1 MANIKLK
8 DLLNEVST
16 QGGMISRNPWVK
28 EEEEKEEPKVDVKEL
43 VSKINAFN
51 SIGESIYGK
60 GNLKEVAENLSSIAE
75 GAAQHTLSEAGDM
88 FDKITVSRNMKEL
101 TNLSKQFGK
110 VSQEANSLQERMSGL
125 YEDMGNILGRYY
137 SIGEGHVTGHDDEDR
152 DVQSEADK
160 MMFREEDDYKAF
172 FKKAM
177 KKFNVSDIED
187 MSDEDKKDFF
197 NYVDRNY
204 KAKNE
209 VTEYGMLKLKD
220 LINEGYREAKDEG
233 GVRIAQAIH
242 NNVDHIYELVI
253 QDGKDPKEIVRAFE
267 KPLKNSIKV
276 GITHKYKPHP
286 KAKGADAKIKTFQSE
301 LKKFQKI
308 ADAVVSKPSKAAI
321 KRMKD
326 AYRTIWNRKFG
337 AEIALGGKL
346 YHTIIA

>member
-8 DLLNEVST
+8 DLLNEIST
-16 QGGMISRNPWVK
+16 QGGMVSRSPWAVN
-28 EEEEKEEPKVDVKEL
+28 EEEKEAPKIDVKEL

-101 TNLSKQFGK
+101 TGLSKQFGK
-110 VSQEANSLQERMSGL
+110 VASEANSLQERMSVL

-137 SIGEGHVTGHDDEDR
+137 TIGEAHVYGHDDEDR
-152 DVQSEADK
+152 DMNRDDLGEADK

-177 KKFNVSDIED
+177 KKFNVSNIED
-187 MSDEDKKDFF
+187 LSDDDKKDFF

-209 VTEYGMLKLKD
+209 KD
-220 LINEGYREAKDEG
+220 
-233 GVRIAQAIH
+233 
-242 NNVDHIYELVI
+242 
-253 QDGKDPKEIVRAFE
+253 
-267 KPLKNSIKV
+267 
-276 GITHKYKPHP
+276 
-286 KAKGADAKIKTFQSE
+286 
-301 LKKFQKI
+301 
-308 ADAVVSKPSKAAI
+308 
-321 KRMKD
+321 
-326 AYRTIWNRKFG
+326 
-337 AEIALGGKL
+337 
-346 YHTIIA
+346 